1 MAKQIDHIE
10 GVKSAIVLDISR
22 PQKVCLM
29 DVVEGQRLCEIGILN
44 PFGRIDSFF

>member
-10 GVKSAIVLDISR
+10 RVKSAIVFDIAR
-22 PQKVCLM
+22 PQKVRLM
-29 DVVEGQRLCEIGILN
+29 DVVEGQRLCEIGVLN